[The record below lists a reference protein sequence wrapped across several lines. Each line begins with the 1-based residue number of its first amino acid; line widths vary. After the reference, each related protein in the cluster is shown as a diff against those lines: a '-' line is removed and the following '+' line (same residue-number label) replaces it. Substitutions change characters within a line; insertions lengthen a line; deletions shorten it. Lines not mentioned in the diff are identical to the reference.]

1 MVYMAAGDDL
11 ELDAHA
17 VRDLQEMQRGM
28 AGAACRLLV
37 QVDRPWPPRPQRLE
51 VDATRVRVLN
61 GNVTGDNMGR
71 PGSLRSFLT
80 WAQRVAP
87 ADHFFLVLWGHAYG
101 LGFGRDHGDPLTL
114 KELREEL
121 RRFHDARGKPLD
133 LLGAN
138 ACAMSYAE
146 AAFELQGHVDYLVA
160 SQIAVPFAGWPYEAI
175 LSTIGPTTTAR
186 ELGEVVVER
195 YVSHFEA
202 SPDGEQVAM
211 TLLNLGQ
218 VGPLK
223 QHIDHLAQAIDAA
236 VAHAD
241 PLTNRLAHV
250 RAAFL
255 ATAAGDVRPL
265 IDLTDLCLKL
275 IELCDDL
282 ADIED
287 PPPPDT
293 VVDRTLMKGSL
304 AALRT
309 AAGNLLAQ
317 LTPGTTCVHG
327 RNRLTTGGTPLIVA
341 HKRHDDLDGL
351 HGLGIFAP
359 FVTDESDL
367 ARLGLLTDK
376 ADEGRNAYR
385 ALLLNVKG
393 RWAPLVYDRLRGGL
407 PSDVLSG
414 VEVTGATS
422 HADRSAVAQ
431 MLTAVDSA
439 FTTLERCLDA
449 TRARTLAS
457 PQPANPGAGL
467 APPPALSPDTLGL
480 FGTLR
485 LLPMG
490 DLRTI
495 QNGALPTAGGPP
507 AGSGGGSPPVEVTNT
522 VNALSHLEATIA
534 GVERAVRRT
543 VTNGAFG
550 LGPGTNGVL
559 GKRDLGKRD
568 LGKRDLGKRDLG
580 KRDLG
585 KRDLGKRDLG
595 KRDLGT
601 LMTQPF
607 GVPTPAAV
615 IAELFDQVGE
625 ALQGIERS
633 TAAFERAMAESLAGG
648 ATVPG
653 LAAAEAARQARARAE
668 RALRLVCEAALDARR
683 ILRRVLADPV
693 YGFGPGPEELTA
705 DDRRELARAG
715 GMNGEQLVL
724 L

>member
-1 MVYMAAGDDL
+1 
-11 ELDAHA
+11 
-17 VRDLQEMQRGM
+17 
-28 AGAACRLLV
+28 
-37 QVDRPWPPRPQRLE
+37 
-51 VDATRVRVLN
+51 
-61 GNVTGDNMGR
+61 
-71 PGSLRSFLT
+71 
-80 WAQRVAP
+80 
-87 ADHFFLVLWGHAYG
+87 VLWGHAYG

-114 KELREEL
+114 EEL
-121 RRFHDARGKPLD
+121 RQELAFFRDARGKPLE

-146 AAFELQGHVDYLVA
+146 AAFELHGHADYLVA

-175 LSTIGPTTTAR
+175 LAAISPTTTPR
-186 ELGEVVVER
+186 DLGEIIVER

-211 TLLNLGQ
+211 TLLELAQAGL
-218 VGPLK
+218 LK
-223 QHIDHLAQAIDAA
+223 QHIDALAQAIDDA
-236 VAHAD
+236 VAQAD

-265 IDLTDLCLKL
+265 IDLTDLCGKL
-275 IELCDDL
+275 IELCEDL
-282 ADIED
+282 ADIEET
-287 PPPPDT
+287 PPPDA
-293 VVDRTLMKGSL
+293 VVDRSLMKGPL

-309 AAGNLLAQ
+309 AADDLRKH
-317 LTPGTTCVHG
+317 LTPGSTCVHG
-327 RNRLTTGGTPLIVA
+327 RNPVTSGGTPLIVA

-367 ARLGLLTDK
+367 ARLGLLTDNT
-376 ADEGRNAYR
+376 DEGQRAYR
-385 ALLLNVKG
+385 ALQLNVKG
-393 RWAPLVYDRLRGGL
+393 HWAPLVYDRLRGGL

-414 VEVTGATS
+414 VEGTGATS

-439 FTTLERCLDA
+439 FVMLECCLDA
-449 TRARTLAS
+449 TRARTLAGPS
-457 PQPANPGAGL
+457 SGPAAGL
-467 APPPALSPDTLGL
+467 APPPALSPDALGP

-485 LLPMG
+485 LLPMD

-495 QNGALPTAGGPP
+495 QKNGAATAGGVPP
-507 AGSGGGSPPVEVTNT
+507 AGSGGAPPLEVTNT
-522 VNALSHLEATIA
+522 VNALDHLETTIA
-534 GVERAVRRT
+534 RVERAVRRT

-595 KRDLGT
+595 T
-601 LMTQPF
+601 LMTQAF
-607 GVPTPAAV
+607 GAPTPAAV
-615 IAELFDQVGE
+615 IAELFDQVSQS
-625 ALQGIERS
+625 LQGIERS

-648 ATVPG
+648 PTVPG
-653 LAAAEAARQARARAE
+653 LAAAEGARQARVRAE
-668 RALRLVCEAALDARR
+668 RAFRLVSEAALDARR
-683 ILRRVLADPV
+683 TLRRVLADPV